1 MTVHVEDRPDGVR
14 LLRAHGEIDLVAV
27 EQLPE
32 LSELVRAG
40 APVVL
45 DLSAV
50 TFLDS
55 AGVRLVHQ
63 VARACGRNRDAFCL
77 VAAPGSR
84 PRRVLD
90 VLGLTEPHAE
100 GDLPS
105 ALRRVL
111 AADLG

>member
-1 MTVHVEDRPDGVR
+1 MTVDVEDRADGVR
-14 LLRAHGEIDLVAV
+14 VLRAHGEIDLVAV

-32 LSELVRAG
+32 PSELVRAG
-40 APVVL
+40 APLVL

-63 VARACGRNRDAFCL
+63 VAGTCGRNRDAFCV

-90 VLGLTEPHAE
+90 VVGLAQPYAE
-100 GDLPS
+100 DDLPS

-111 AADLG
+111 ATDLG